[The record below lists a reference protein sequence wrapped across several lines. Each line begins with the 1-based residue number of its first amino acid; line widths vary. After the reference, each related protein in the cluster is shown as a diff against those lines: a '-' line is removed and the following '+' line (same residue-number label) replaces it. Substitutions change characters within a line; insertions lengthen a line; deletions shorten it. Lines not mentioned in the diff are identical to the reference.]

1 MAKDER
7 LKKDRLRQF
16 EARQVLHQTQRQ
28 RRKKDQWLSTVVAI
42 FVVAVAGVAVWAYG
56 AVGPGAPK
64 QVPSAS
70 ISENRTWVGDITLS
84 GVTLPIELYGDLAP
98 QAVANFIQLTRDDFY
113 SETTCH
119 RLTTERLFVLQCG
132 DPLGSGL
139 GNPGY
144 VFGPIENAPE
154 DNFYPAG
161 TLAMA
166 RGANDAET
174 QGSQFFIVYEDS
186 TIPAD
191 SAGGYTVL
199 GRVTGSLDEFRAS
212 FVEPGIQEGLT
223 DGAPVARAVI
233 ESITIR

>member
-16 EARQVLHQTQRQ
+16 EARQVLHRTQRE
-28 RRKKDQWLSTVVAI
+28 RRKKDQWLSTIAAI
-42 FVVAVAGVAVWAYG
+42 SVVAVSGLTVWAYG
-56 AVGPGAPK
+56 SIGPGAPR
-64 QVPSAS
+64 QVPSPA
-70 ISENRTWVGDITLS
+70 ISENRVWTGELTIS

-98 QAVANFIQLTRDDFY
+98 QAVANFIELSGDDFY
-113 SETTCH
+113 TDTTCH
-119 RLTTERLFVLQCG
+119 RLTTDILYVLQCG
-132 DPLGSGL
+132 DPLGSGI

-174 QGSQFFIVYEDS
+174 HGSQFFIVYDDS

-191 SAGGYTVL
+191 GAGGYTVL
-199 GRVTGSLDEFRAS
+199 GRVTGPLDEFRAS
-212 FVEPGIQEGLT
+212 FVEPGIQDGLT
-223 DGAPVARAVI
+223 DGAPLARAVI